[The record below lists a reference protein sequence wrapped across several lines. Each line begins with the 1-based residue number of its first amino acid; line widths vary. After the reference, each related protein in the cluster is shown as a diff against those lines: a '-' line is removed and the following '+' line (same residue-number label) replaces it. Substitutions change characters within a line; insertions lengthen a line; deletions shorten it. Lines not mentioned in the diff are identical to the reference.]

1 MVYQLGIQNNNQFAN
16 SVSFAKKKDTEDKKE
31 KTFVNNAYL
40 MVEERKKHPL
50 LTGAKIQA
58 DKLAKAFTVYPKKG
72 LKGSKNANFYEF
84 LTMGTVPYLTGSA
97 MLIAVFNYASKY
109 FKTEA
114 FTKSLKHGQKM
125 ALGVLFYGLAKTFS
139 KKLIELPVKWKH
151 GIDVNLPFKQK
162 INELPEDGNNKNLVK
177 YEYHKAYESVEFPR
191 WDLFYDNKNYGDDR
205 NAYYDKVAKKMH
217 LDTGDLTS
225 SDQKVK
231 PKIRE
236 KIIQTKLF
244 STLASY
250 LWAAVGV
257 GVAMQEPFER
267 ISLIPEKLKL
277 DYGIRNPLQFVK
289 LFSKRFI
296 ESCKSFVNNS
306 SKNCKIA
313 GRILLGAAIGVTLL
327 GNFKTL
333 FDFNKDKGSKNQAAV
348 SLIDE
353 TKEKVVC

>member
-1 MVYQLGIQNNNQFAN
+1 MVYQPGIQNNNSYRS
-16 SVSFAKKKDTEDKKE
+16 SVSFAKNKDTKGKKKE
-31 KTFVNNAYL
+31 KYVHDAYL
-40 MVEERKKHPL
+40 MVEEREKHPL
-50 LTGAKIQA
+50 LLGAKIQA
-58 DKLAKAFTVYPKKG
+58 DKLVKAFTVYPKKG

-84 LTMGTVPYLTGSA
+84 LTMGTVPYLAGSA
-97 MLIAVFNYASKY
+97 MLIAVFNFAAKY

-151 GIDVNLPFKQK
+151 GIDVNLPYKK
-162 INELPEDGNNKNLVK
+162 EIKEIPEEDNKKNLIK
-177 YEYHKAYESVEFPR
+177 YEYHKAYESVDFPR
-191 WDLFYDNKNYGDDR
+191 WDILYDNENFGKER
-205 NAYYDKVAKKMH
+205 NAYYDKIAKKMH
-217 LDTGDLTS
+217 LNTGDLTS

-231 PKIRE
+231 PKIKE
-236 KIIQTKLF
+236 KLIQTKLF
-244 STLASY
+244 STIASY

-267 ISLIPEKLKL
+267 ISFIPERLKL
-277 DYGIRNPLQFVK
+277 GYGIKNPLQFVK
-289 LFSKRFI
+289 LFGKRFV

-306 SKNCKIA
+306 NKSSAIA
-313 GRILLGAAIGVTLL
+313 GRILLGTAIGVTLL

-333 FDFNKDKGSKNQAAV
+333 FDFNKDKGSKNKAAV
-348 SLIDE
+348 SLIDK